1 MILGMDQRG
10 KCCKKKVHEDEDD
23 EDYDA
28 MTEHE
33 KAMLF
38 PNEADKLP
46 EPDFER
52 FARDVKL
59 RKPKGGKLGIHIIEI
74 GGKVIIDKFTS
85 AAPGVKGVAEAS
97 GEVKKETGWCRYGG
111 QRRTGPGRRGCC

>member
-1 MILGMDQRG
+1 MPNTCEMLWMIVGMDQRG

-59 RKPKGGKLGIHIIEI
+59 RKPYELSESVDSSKPDFMAESNAASIFPSCKPASPKNLAKAANGG
-74 GGKVIIDKFTS
+74 
-85 AAPGVKGVAEAS
+85 P
-97 GEVKKETGWCRYGG
+97 
-111 QRRTGPGRRGCC
+111 